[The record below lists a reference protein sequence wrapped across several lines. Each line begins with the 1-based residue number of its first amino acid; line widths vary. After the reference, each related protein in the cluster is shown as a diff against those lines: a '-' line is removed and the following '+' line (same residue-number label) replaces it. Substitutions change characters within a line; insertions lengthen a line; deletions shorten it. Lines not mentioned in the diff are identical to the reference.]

1 MTALEAIEAFSA
13 DRNES
18 FDEVREWPYR
28 RYVKAFSSWQRRKVI
43 EEIENRKL
51 AHLGALYGII
61 EWKQPEDQEKAIENT
76 DDYYEKLKNL
86 VWNPKMSQEENEE
99 MQALEQADPFIKA
112 GRKSMKK
119 SLPPEFPNQNN
130 IEEQIN

>member
-18 FDEVREWPYR
+18 FNEILEWPYR

-51 AHLGALYGII
+51 VHLGALHGVI
-61 EWKQPEDQEKAIENT
+61 EWKEPDDQIKAIESAEE
-76 DDYYEKLKNL
+76 YYERMKDI
-86 VWNPKMSQEENEE
+86 VWDPHISKKENEE
-99 MQALEQADPFIKA
+99 MQELEASDPFIKA
-112 GRKSMKK
+112 GRKSIRKV
-119 SLPPEFPNQNN
+119 LPPEFPNQSS
-130 IEEQIN
+130 IEDQIN